1 MNRFITKLTCIGI
14 FACNQLFAQS
24 PVVTVPPTA
33 GTTVWGGVTFN
44 VTSTADITIDTLY
57 CNTSGTAPTPVTL
70 EVWYRPSAIT
80 AQPLQAEFPG
90 VYTSI
95 VAGQSVIG
103 GTDLAPIV
111 IPGGLFLPA
120 GQTFG
125 FYIGDPAFS
134 TTGIRYGAANAGIS
148 FTNGP
153 VTITTGTNITFG
165 WVRNGTVTNAP
176 RYFAGGVGYHLGA
189 SSGGGP
195 TTVPPIA
202 SFAYNDGDTV
212 WLNNPRNMV
221 NTSNGATRSYWDIL
235 GYNSNSK
242 VGPFLS
248 VTAARQ
254 CKNTEGI
261 NDCFID
267 TTNQTNNFLWTYTQA
282 GYYRLK
288 VTAINKYGNDTY
300 IDTIYVDTPATK
312 PHSEFFIDKRVIGV
326 NDFASCFDL
335 SSNGPTSWYWYL
347 KSNNP
352 NPNPL
357 NPNRFTPFNTS
368 QNPNLNAF
376 DGGLFD
382 MCLVTRNA
390 RGADTMCKK
399 DYIRIIPGYPVCA
412 GQSAD
417 KDTIARDQEGSVVL
431 STVGGTY
438 LPQLIGTCGKGF
450 TVATC
455 SDTVIMFLERFKMRS
470 LVTAGVSD
478 SLLIHQGTVSGLVIA
493 RFGGL
498 GSTIPQAQRTFK
510 VPGGIAYFETKLANT
525 TGLTGDSGYAVR
537 WISTPPTYTKPHAAF
552 SVPDTIY
559 DKYTVQYINQS
570 TGVQMKY
577 AWDTNGDNVYGL
589 DNPSSS
595 IDSTSK
601 SPSRSFNVF
610 APYKAN
616 ICLKTFNCVGADTTC
631 KQVQFLPISTSPVA
645 EFTVSRFT
653 GFTTDTFQFTDL
665 TQNGATSWN
674 WTFVPNNVAY
684 LNGTNAASQ
693 HPMVLL
699 NSATAYDVT
708 LTATNPLGS
717 NSITKL
723 SYATAIAFNSPGC
736 SGCPGNAVPGSVDV
750 GISRVTLADMD
761 TSTALSTPIYHALYN
776 IKTATLYRGV
786 TYTVSTARTTNSS
799 PMSTRA
805 WIDFNHNTNFGDEP
819 IEVVITENNQY
830 KTVTTATFK
839 VPDTAPLGNTRMR
852 VGVTLGGTTIT
863 QSVTTLGCYEDYGI
877 LIGTD
882 MVKPILSLLG
892 SGIEK
897 VEVHKTYTDS
907 GAVATDNLEGD
918 ISSRYQVI
926 GTVDTSKVGYY
937 TLKYIVTD
945 LYGNVSDTAYRTV
958 QVEINQTGPSVTL
971 NGDDTVYVD
980 VFGSYTELNATAKSN
995 TGLDYTALIVRKG
1008 KVDTTILGTYVISY
1022 AITDM
1027 FNFTATAKRWV
1038 IVQDTIKP
1046 TINSL
1051 AGSQIFNHQVGLPYN
1066 DPIVVSDNYWKGITA
1081 TRTGIINPN
1090 VPGSY
1095 NLQYNAHDG
1104 SGNIAS
1110 TFYATVVVKD
1120 LIPPTVT
1127 LLGADPMIVDVF
1139 TTFNDPGI
1147 KDTDNYYPSL
1157 ITIRTGV
1164 PTMTTIGV
1172 FTVTYTVTDGAQ
1184 NTTIV
1189 SRTVQVVDRKVPEIQ
1204 ILGQNPVTHHRYTPY
1219 IDGVIKLVD
1228 NYYSEDVL
1236 RPLLVTDLSG
1246 LNVNEPGLYFVTY
1259 TLTDPSGNKA
1269 QKAQRLVEVVEFT
1282 GLHELANTTS
1292 LTVYPN
1298 PNTGKF
1304 TIAVPENVRLTTIK
1318 IIDILG
1324 REVKTPLHTQ
1334 NTVDISDL
1342 QKGIYQMVAEDEN
1355 GGMYAAKI
1363 ILE

>member
-1 MNRFITKLTCIGI
+1 LCGNGFGFPNSGCETTAYGNYHDYSINIT
-14 FACNQLFAQS
+14 N
-24 PVVTVPPTA
+24 
-33 GTTVWGGVTFN
+33 
-44 VTSTADITIDTLY
+44 
-57 CNTSGTAPTPVTL
+57 NT
-70 EVWYRPSAIT
+70 
-80 AQPLQAEFPG
+80 PG
-90 VYTSI
+90 VI
-95 VAGQSVIG
+95 
-103 GTDLAPIV
+103 
-111 IPGGLFLPA
+111 
-120 GQTFG
+120 
-125 FYIGDPAFS
+125 
-134 TTGIRYGAANAGIS
+134 
-148 FTNGP
+148 
-153 VTITTGTNITFG
+153 
-165 WVRNGTVTNAP
+165 
-176 RYFAGGVGYHLGA
+176 
-189 SSGGGP
+189 
-195 TTVPPIA
+195 VPPIA
-202 SFAYNDGDTV
+202 SYAYNDGDTI
-212 WLNNPRNMV
+212 WINNPRTMV
-221 NTSNGATRSYWDIL
+221 NTSNGAARSYWDIL
-235 GYNSNSK
+235 GYNSNNK
-242 VGPFLS
+242 LGPFLS

-267 TTNQTNNFLWTYTQA
+267 TTNQTNNFAWTFTQP

-288 VTAINKYGNDTY
+288 VTAINRYGNDTY
-300 IDTIYVDTPATK
+300 IDTIYVDTPASK

-376 DGGLFD
+376 DGGMFD
-382 MCLVTRNA
+382 LCLVSRNA

-450 TVATC
+450 TVSTC
-455 SDTVIMFLERFKMRS
+455 SDTVVMFLERFKMRS

-478 SLLIHQGTVSGLVIA
+478 SLLIHQGTISGPVIA

-537 WISTPPTYTKPHAAF
+537 WISSPPTYTKPHAAF
-552 SVPDTIY
+552 IVPDTVY
-559 DKYTVQYINQS
+559 DKYTIQYINQS
-570 TGVQMKY
+570 TGVQIKY

-595 IDSTSK
+595 IDSTSTN
-601 SPSRSFNVF
+601 PSRSFNVF
-610 APYKAN
+610 APYKAK
-616 ICLKTFNCVGADTTC
+616 ICLKTFNCVGADTAC

-665 TQNGATSWN
+665 TQNGATSWS

-699 NSATAYDVT
+699 NSAIAYDVT

-717 NSITKL
+717 NTITKL

-736 SGCPGNAVPGSVDV
+736 SGCPGNAVPNTVDV
-750 GISRVTLADMD
+750 GISRVTLANMD
-761 TSTALSTPIYHALYN
+761 TSTAMSTPIYHALYN

-786 TYTVSTARTTNSS
+786 TYSVSTARTTNSS

-805 WIDFNHNTNFGDEP
+805 WIDFNHNTSFGEDP
-819 IEVVITENNQY
+819 IELVINEDNER
-830 KTVTTATFK
+830 KTVTTGTFK

-882 MVKPILSLLG
+882 VTKPLLSLLG
-892 SGIEK
+892 SAIAK
-897 VEVHKTYTDS
+897 VEVHKPYAEE
-907 GAVATDNLEGD
+907 GVVATDNLEGD
-918 ISSRYQVI
+918 ISSRYKVI

-937 TLKYIVTD
+937 TLKYIVAD
-945 LYGNVSDTAYRTV
+945 LYGNVSDTVYRTV
-958 QVEINQTGPSVTL
+958 QVEINQTGPTVTL
-971 NGDDTVYVD
+971 NGNDTVHID
-980 VFGSYTELNATAKSN
+980 VFSGYIDLGATAKSN
-995 TGLDYTALIVRKG
+995 TGLDYTALIIQKG
-1008 KVDTTILGTYVISY
+1008 SVDTAVLGTYVLTY
-1022 AITDM
+1022 EITDQ
-1027 FNFTATAKRWV
+1027 FNFKATAKRWV

-1046 TINSL
+1046 TINSK
-1051 AGSQIFNHQVGLPYN
+1051 AGTQVFNHQVKLPYN
-1066 DPIVVSDNYWKGITA
+1066 DPIVVSDNYWTGITA

-1095 NLQYNAHDG
+1095 NLQYNALDG
-1104 SGNIAS
+1104 SGNIAA

-1139 TTFNDPGI
+1139 TTFNDPGVS
-1147 KDTDNYYPSL
+1147 DTDNYYPNVT
-1157 ITIRTGV
+1157 TIRTGV
-1164 PTMTTIGV
+1164 PTMTTIGTY
-1172 FTVTYTVTDGAQ
+1172 TVTYTVTDGAG
-1184 NTTIV
+1184 NSTVVT
-1189 SRTVQVVDRKVPEIQ
+1189 RTVRVVDRRAPEIQ
-1204 ILGQNPVTHHRYTPY
+1204 LLGSNPLVVARFSKLEDP
-1219 IDGVIKLVD
+1219 GVKLVD
-1228 NYYSEDVL
+1228 NYYADAVL
-1236 RPLLVTDLSG
+1236 RTLLVTNTTAVDMS
-1246 LNVNEPGLYFVTY
+1246 VPGYYFIKY
-1259 TLTDPSGNKA
+1259 TLTDPSGNTAYPEK
-1269 QKAQRLVEVVEFT
+1269 RLVEVVESTT
-1282 GLHELANTTS
+1282 GVNELNANNTIAI
-1292 LTVYPN
+1292 YPN
-1298 PNTGKF
+1298 PNNGVF
-1304 TIAVPENVRLTTIK
+1304 TISTSNSVKIKQVKILDVLGKVVMENQVLQT
-1318 IIDILG
+1318 
-1324 REVKTPLHTQ
+1324 
-1334 NTVDISDL
+1334 NATVDMLDFG
-1342 QKGIYQMVAEDEN
+1342 KGIYIVLIEDVN
-1355 GGMYAAKI
+1355 GNNSTSKI
-1363 ILE
+1363 VVE

>member
-1 MNRFITKLTCIGI
+1 MKKQLHFPLYLFMCIAFLTTATAQTTTDPLPYCSTQYTLDGCGTSDYIKSFTFATLSNLNTACTTNPYYIRYLPIGTKT
-14 FACNQLFAQS
+14 
-24 PVVTVPPTA
+24 
-33 GTTVWGGVTFN
+33 TTVTQNTTYTMTVAGDATKPNGFGVWIDYNQNLNFSDPGEFVYFTPVGTLVTGGTY
-44 VTSTADITIDTLY
+44 TASITI
-57 CNTSGTAPTPVTL
+57 PP
-70 EVWYRPSAIT
+70 
-80 AQPLQAEFPG
+80 
-90 VYTSI
+90 
-95 VAGQSVIG
+95 
-103 GTDLAPIV
+103 
-111 IPGGLFLPA
+111 
-120 GQTFG
+120 
-125 FYIGDPAFS
+125 
-134 TTGIRYGAANAGIS
+134 GAANGL
-148 FTNGP
+148 TRLR
-153 VTITTGTNITFG
+153 
-165 WVRNGTVTNAP
+165 VRANWNNSSGAWTQ
-176 RYFAGGVGYHLGA
+176 AGGCGSIADWGETEDYTIMIGSLG
-189 SSGGGP
+189 P
-195 TTVPPIA
+195 PVTVPPIA
-202 SFAYNDGDTV
+202 SFAYNDGDTI
-212 WLNNPRNMV
+212 WINNPRTMV
-221 NTSNGATRSYWDIL
+221 NTSNAADRSYWDIL

-267 TTNQTNNFLWTYTQA
+267 TTNQTNNFAWTFTQA
-282 GYYRLK
+282 GFYRLK
-288 VTAINKYGNDTY
+288 VTAINKFGYDTY

-312 PHSEFFIDKRVIGV
+312 PHSEFFIDKQVIGV

-335 SSNGPTSWYWYL
+335 SSNGPTSWFWYL

-382 MCLVTRNA
+382 LCLVSRNA

-431 STVGGTY
+431 STVGGMY
-438 LPQLIGTCGKGF
+438 LPQLIGSCGKGF

-455 SDTVIMFLERFKMRS
+455 SDTVVMFLERFKMRTN
-470 LVTAGVSD
+470 VVGTQAD
-478 SLLIHQGTVSGLVIA
+478 SLLIHQGTISGPVIA

-498 GSTIPQAQRTFK
+498 GSTIPDAQKTFK
-510 VPGGIAYFETKLANT
+510 VPGGVAYFETKLANS

-552 SVPDTIY
+552 SVPDTVY
-559 DKYTVQYINQS
+559 DKYTIQYINQS

-595 IDSTSK
+595 IDSTSNN
-601 SPSRSFNVF
+601 PSRSFNVF
-610 APYKAN
+610 APYKAK
-616 ICLKTFNCVGADTTC
+616 ICLKTFNCVGADTAC

-699 NSATAYDVT
+699 NSAIAYDVT

-717 NSITKL
+717 NTITKL

-736 SGCPGNAVPGSVDV
+736 SGCPGNAVPNTVDV

-761 TSTALSTPIYHALYN
+761 TSTAMSTPIYHALYN

-786 TYTVSTARTTNSS
+786 TYSLSTARTTNSS
-799 PMSTRA
+799 PMNTRA
-805 WIDFNHNTNFGDEP
+805 WIDFNHNTSFGEDP
-819 IEVVITENNQY
+819 IEVVINENSAY
-830 KTVTTATFK
+830 KTVTTGTFK

-852 VGVTLGGTTIT
+852 IGVTLGGTAIT

-882 MVKPILSLLG
+882 MVKPLLSLLG
-892 SGIEK
+892 STIQK
-897 VEVHKTYTDS
+897 VEVHKTYDEP
-907 GAVATDNLEGD
+907 GVVATDNLEGD
-918 ISSRYQVI
+918 ISSRYKVI

-937 TLKYIVTD
+937 TLKYIVAD
-945 LYGNVSDTAYRTV
+945 LYGNISDTAYRTV

-971 NGDDTVYVD
+971 IGDDSIYLDVYK
-980 VFGSYTELNATAKSN
+980 GYTELGATAKSN
-995 TGLDYTALIVRKG
+995 TGIDYTALIVKAG
-1008 KVDTTILGTYVISY
+1008 SVDTTQLGTYVISY
-1022 AITDM
+1022 SITDM
-1027 FNFTATAKRWV
+1027 FNFKATAKRWV

-1046 TINSL
+1046 TINSK
-1051 AGSQIFNHQVGLPYN
+1051 AGTQVFNHQVGLPYN
-1066 DPIVVSDNYWKGITA
+1066 DPIVVSDNYWTGITA
-1081 TRTGIINPN
+1081 TRTGVINPN

-1104 SGNIAS
+1104 SGNIAA

-1139 TTFNDPGI
+1139 TTFNDPGVS
-1147 KDTDNYYPSL
+1147 DTDNYYPNVT
-1157 ITIRTGV
+1157 TIRTGV
-1164 PTMTTIGV
+1164 PTMTILGTY
-1172 FTVTYTVTDGAQ
+1172 TVTYTVTDGAG
-1184 NTTIV
+1184 NSTVVT
-1189 SRTVQVVDRKVPEIQ
+1189 RTVQVVDRRAPEIQ
-1204 ILGQNPVTHHRYTPY
+1204 LLGVNPLTHHRFTAYVDP
-1219 IDGVIKLVD
+1219 GVKLVD
-1228 NYYSEDVL
+1228 NYYSDATL
-1236 RPLLVTDLSG
+1236 RGLLVTDLSG
-1246 LNVNEPGLYFVTY
+1246 LNVDEPGLYFVRY
-1259 TLTDPSGNKA
+1259 YLTDPSGNKA
-1269 QKAQRLVEVVEFT
+1269 QTTERLVEVVEFT
-1282 GLHELANTTS
+1282 GINELETATN
-1292 LTVYPN
+1292 LNVYPN
-1298 PNTGKF
+1298 PNNGIF
-1304 TIAVPENVRLTTIK
+1304 TLKVPAAVQLKGITV
-1318 IIDILG
+1318 IDILG
-1324 REVKTPLHTQ
+1324 REVKTLTYT
-1334 NTVDISDL
+1334 NNAIDISDL
-1342 QKGIYQMVAEDEN
+1342 HKGIYYIIAEDKDGEK
-1355 GGMYAAKI
+1355 YSSKI
-1363 ILE
+1363 VIE